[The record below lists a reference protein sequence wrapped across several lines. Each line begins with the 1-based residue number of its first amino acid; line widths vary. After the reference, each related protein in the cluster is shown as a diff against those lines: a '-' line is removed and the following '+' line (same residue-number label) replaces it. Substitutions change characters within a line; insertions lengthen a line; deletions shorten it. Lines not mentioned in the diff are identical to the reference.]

1 MNKLDL
7 EALFNSFNGIRVL
20 IVGDVMVDN
29 YINGKVER
37 VSPEAPVPV
46 VDVTSI
52 ESRLGG
58 AGNVALNI
66 KSMGAVPIMVS
77 VIGNDKEGQDLKALL
92 DEQGIYSKALLVS

>member
-7 EALFNSFNGIRVL
+7 DSLFDSFNGLRVL

-46 VDVTSI
+46 VDVTNI

-66 KSMGAVPIMVS
+66 KSMGATPIMVS
-77 VIGNDKEGQDLKALL
+77 VIGNDKEGQLIKKFNLYL
-92 DEQGIYSKALLVS
+92 